1 MKFSAFRIR
10 PLPVGGYLDFLFFT
24 GVVKSCFEQ
33 LLLCLSLSS
42 CGDTISPN
50 FFFFFCKIRMS
61 LHSFFICQC
70 PFVHTVKQDES
81 CSSSLCV
88 SRTTMQGAFFKWLK
102 EVDITTLLF
111 HRRNTVSLK
120 FECYKCVVYNL
131 ESLNSWSKRCFDK
144 TFF

>member
-42 CGDTISPN
+42 CGYTISPN
-50 FFFFFCKIRMS
+50 FFFFCKIRMS
-61 LHSFFICQC
+61 LHSFFICHQC

-81 CSSSLCV
+81 SSSSLCV
-88 SRTTMQGAFFKWLK
+88 SRTTMQGAFF
-102 EVDITTLLF
+102 
-111 HRRNTVSLK
+111 
-120 FECYKCVVYNL
+120 
-131 ESLNSWSKRCFDK
+131 
-144 TFF
+144 